1 MLFGS
6 TEIEFY
12 ELLLRRVMGVV
23 WEEMHVT
30 SLAKVVANISLPVLH
45 SSFKVEDYYGLLI
58 GECREGLKAVL

>member
-1 MLFGS
+1 VLFGS

-23 WEEMHVT
+23 WEEMQVT

-45 SSFKVEDYYGLLI
+45 SCFKVEDYYGLLVE
-58 GECREGLKAVL
+58 ECRAGLKTVL